1 MEDQSLLWK
10 NLKQLIWSC
19 KYYQEDELKY
29 RRNNSVM
36 GKKNY
41 FYDLGV
47 KPFLNNLPNFD
58 TLDKHV
64 VEKIK

>member
-19 KYYQEDELKY
+19 KYYQEDELKH
-29 RRNNSVM
+29 RRNNSFM